1 MPALQVRDF
10 PQGLYDKLKLEAEAE
25 HRSLSQQTVAI
36 IEQHFNGPREPAAS
50 LRLIDDEAER
60 KARIARRE
68 RVFAEIEALPKF
80 AVPDDFPSIVEI
92 IHEGREENDGR
103 LGC

>member
-36 IEQHFNGPREPAAS
+36 IEQYFNGPREPAAS
-50 LRLIDDEAER
+50 LRLVDAEAER